1 MKVLKWLNNNAELAS
16 ERERYFQTLENSANA
31 FMIADTDLNII
42 YVNKSVVA
50 LLTEAETDIR
60 KELPQFSVKTLLG
73 TNIDNFHKNP
83 AHQRNM
89 LARLSTTHTSQICIG
104 RRTFKLFLSPII
116 DQKNNHLG
124 TSVEWI
130 DITESL
136 VSEINNKR
144 MMQALQGTSTNI
156 MIADAERK
164 IIYMN
169 ASVEQML
176 RKQELEIRKEL
187 SHFSVDKIVGSSMD
201 IFHKN
206 PAHQSNLL
214 DKLTST
220 YVANIKVGRLHFR
233 LTASPIFD
241 EGKRLGSV
249 VEWIDRTA
257 EIEAEVEVSKLVEG
271 AANGDFTQRIVTDGK
286 AGFILNLAER
296 LNSLMEVSATG
307 LNEVVTMLNSLADGD
322 LTNRIETDYSGT
334 FGELKD
340 YSNTTAEKLSQ
351 MITEIAEAA
360 DTIKTASEEIATGN
374 SDLSSRTEE
383 QAASLEETASSIE
396 QLNSTV
402 RLNAENSNQA
412 SSLASSATKIASD
425 GGDLIDQ
432 VTVTMAQIKESSE
445 KIADIIGVIDGIAFQ
460 TNILALNA
468 AVEAARAGEQGR
480 GFAVVASEVRTL
492 AQRSA
497 NAAKD
502 IKGLISDSVSKIA
515 NGNVLVDKSGATM
528 KEIVVSIKRVND
540 IMSEI
545 AAASAEQAAGIDE
558 VSKAVSQMDEVTQQ
572 NAALVEEAAAAAESM
587 SSQAVQLSQNVA
599 SFKVRETVERKA
611 IGMSSKVPAKKQLAA
626 PSKPAAKLAAKV
638 ATKPAAKPLKAKPTD
653 DDEWNEF

>member
-1 MKVLKWLNNNAELAS
+1 MKYLNWFNNNTELTAE
-16 ERERYFQTLENSANA
+16 RDRYYQTLENSANA
-31 FMIADTDLNII
+31 FMIADNDLNII
-42 YVNKSVVA
+42 YVNKSVVS
-50 LLTEAETDIR
+50 LLTDAEADIR
-60 KELPQFSVKTLLG
+60 KELPQFSVKNLVG

-89 LARLSTTHTSQICIG
+89 LSRLSQTHTSQIKIG

-116 DQKNNHLG
+116 DNQNRHLG

-130 DITESL
+130 DFTQTL
-136 VSEINNKR
+136 INEVNAKR
-144 MMQALQGTSTNI
+144 MMTALHGTTTNI

-169 ASVEQML
+169 TSVEAML
-176 RKQELEIRKEL
+176 RRQESELRKAL
-187 SHFSVDKIVGSSMD
+187 PHFAVDKVIGSSID

-206 PAHQSNLL
+206 PAHQMNLL
-214 DKLTST
+214 DKLTGT
-220 YVANIKVGRLHFR
+220 HEAQIKVGRLHFK
-233 LTASPIFD
+233 LVANPIFD
-241 EGKRLGSV
+241 GETRLGTS
-249 VEWIDRTA
+249 VEWLDRTA
-257 EIEAEVEVSKLVEG
+257 EVEAEIEVSSLVE
-271 AANGDFTQRIVTDGK
+271 AAGKGNFTKRIVVEGK
-286 AGFILNLAER
+286 EGFILSLAER
-296 LNSLMEVSATG
+296 LNALMEVSGTSLQELAD
-307 LNEVVTMLNSLADGD
+307 MLNALADGD

-340 YSNTTAEKLSQ
+340 FSNSTAEKLSQ
-351 MITEIAEAA
+351 MISEIAEAA

-374 SDLSSRTEE
+374 ADLSSRTEE
-383 QAASLEETASSIE
+383 QAASLEQTASSIE

-402 RLNAENSNQA
+402 RLNSENANQA
-412 SSLASSATKIASD
+412 STLASSATKVASE

-432 VTVTMAQIKESSE
+432 VTKTMAQIKESSE

-515 NGNVLVDKSGATM
+515 NGNALVDKSGATM

-587 SSQAVQLSQNVA
+587 SSQASQLSLNVA
-599 SFKVRETVERKA
+599 SFKILGAPEPRA
-611 IGMSSKVPAKKQLAA
+611 IGLTAKAAPKKQLAA
-626 PSKPAAKLAAKV
+626 PLKKATKSPVKV
-638 ATKPAAKPLKAKPTD
+638 AKSEPKALKAKPSD
-653 DDEWNEF
+653 EDEWNEF